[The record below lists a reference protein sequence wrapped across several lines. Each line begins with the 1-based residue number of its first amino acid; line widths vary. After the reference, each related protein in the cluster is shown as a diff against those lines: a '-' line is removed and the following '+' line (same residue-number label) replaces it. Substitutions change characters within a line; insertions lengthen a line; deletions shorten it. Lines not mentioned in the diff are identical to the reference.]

1 MSEPEI
7 SVTAVMESPAS
18 TLQHGNILGER
29 FGKYLL
35 IGEIATGGMAE
46 IFLAANKGPEGFL
59 KVVVIKRVLQHLTRN
74 PEFVEMFINEARV
87 AARLEHP
94 NIVRTYEFGQVD
106 GQYFTAMEYLPG
118 EDLCKVLNNL
128 SISKQLL
135 PPALA
140 AGIALQVC
148 NGLQFAHGLTDL
160 EGRSLR
166 LVHRDINPANI
177 IITYGGE

>member
-1 MSEPEI
+1 MARDSDVQPDEMGEPEI
-7 SVTAVMESPAS
+7 SVTEVMEAHAS
-18 TLQHGNILGER
+18 TLQQSSILGER

-35 IGEIATGGMAE
+35 IGEVATGGMAE
-46 IFLAANKGPEGFL
+46 VFLAVNKGPEGFL
-59 KVVVIKRVLQHLTRN
+59 KVVVIKRVLQHLTRS

-128 SISKQLL
+128 SLSRQLM

-140 AGIALQVC
+140 AGIALQLC

-160 EGRSLR
+160 DEIGRASCR
-166 LVHRDINPANI
+166 
-177 IITYGGE
+177 E